1 MMAEAMTGE
10 SDWPHTGVPSIVAAQ
25 ADVTGAPAEA

>member
-10 SDWPHTGVPSIVAAQ
+10 TERPHTVPNIVAAQ
-25 ADVTGAPAEA
+25 ADVTGALAEA

>member
-10 SDWPHTGVPSIVAAQ
+10 TERRHTVVPNIVAAQ